1 VKRYIR
7 EVGHEAVR
15 PLFRRRA
22 AAASISGIEVPA
34 ALWRRAREGDLA
46 EARARALIEQ
56 VRADLAGMILVE
68 VRRSVIERARDLV
81 EQHPLRAYD
90 AVQLAS
96 ASLLEERAGA
106 AVTFVCADRRLCDA
120 AEAEGLRTLEVG

>member
-7 EVGHEAVR
+7 EPGHEAVR

-22 AAASISGIEVPA
+22 AAAAISGIEVPA

-46 EARARALIEQ
+46 EARARALVEQ
-56 VRADLAGMILVE
+56 AKADLAEMILVE
-68 VRRSVIERARDLV
+68 VRRGVIERAQRLV

-96 ASLLEERAGA
+96 A
-106 AVTFVCADRRLCDA
+106 RRLCEV
-120 AEAEGLRTLEVG
+120 AEAEQLRTLEVGGGNAPLAARR